1 MMPQVGMMV
10 KVLRMMISVMIFKR
24 VSVKTQRILCPKY
37 VGNKFYDV
45 KICRLNE
52 VLFVKQNTANSQI
65 FQTPQT

>member
-10 KVLRMMISVMIFKR
+10 KVLRMMISVMR
-24 VSVKTQRILCPKY
+24 VSVKIQRILCPKY
-37 VGNKFYDV
+37 VGNKFDDV

>member
-10 KVLRMMISVMIFKR
+10 KVLRMMISKR
-24 VSVKTQRILCPKY
+24 VSVKIQRILCPKY
-37 VGNKFYDV
+37 VGNKFDDV

>member
-1 MMPQVGMMV
+1 MPQVGMMV
-10 KVLRMMISVMIFKR
+10 KVLRMMISVMISKR
-24 VSVKTQRILCPKY
+24 VSVKIQRILRPKY
-37 VGNKFYDV
+37 VGNESDDV